1 MLPREGRA
9 TLVTARTPSR
19 GSSFGRFDL
28 FWGRRCCVVP
38 EPRMPQGVGQ
48 TDSFHRVL
56 RHKPGDQV
64 LQPSIHRIRDKQRRV
79 LYPVVQISQL
89 LVLFATLAHE
99 RWASKLD
106 AKYRGPERITI
117 R

>member
-1 MLPREGRA
+1 
-9 TLVTARTPSR
+9 
-19 GSSFGRFDL
+19 
-28 FWGRRCCVVP
+28 
-38 EPRMPQGVGQ
+38 
-48 TDSFHRVL
+48 
-56 RHKPGDQV
+56 
-64 LQPSIHRIRDKQRRV
+64 V

-99 RWASKLD
+99 RGASKLD